1 MDNKSVKWRRSR
13 MFNQYQNPMSYNP
26 AQARIESLMQ
36 QRQMIDNQLNALN
49 QMPNINI
56 NQFTTPQGQ
65 GQGMAQSFDF
75 NGKWVANQKEA
86 MEVANNNMPLIFLD
100 KEKPYLYTKDQ
111 NGNFKTFELKEVSN
125 DVSRETNSEIEN
137 KVNSLEQK
145 MDAILNAI
153 GANSAQVAKS
163 EVNVQQDTKAS
174 VKQSKQSDTS
184 ALTDIQNS
192 NPFKTRKGQ

>member
-1 MDNKSVKWRRSR
+1 MDNKSVKWRQSR
-13 MFNQYQNPMSYNP
+13 MFNQYPNPMSYNP

-56 NQFTTPQGQ
+56 NQFTSPQGQ
-65 GQGMAQSFDF
+65 GMSQSFDF
-75 NGKWVANQKEA
+75 SGKWVANQKEA

-100 KEKPYLYTKDQ
+100 KEKPYLYSKDQ

-153 GANSAQVAKS
+153 GSNSVQVEKS
-163 EVNVQQDTKAS
+163 EVKVQQDTK
-174 VKQSKQSDTS
+174 VGLNQSKQSDTS
-184 ALTDIQNS
+184 ALTSIQNS

>member
-1 MDNKSVKWRRSR
+1 
-13 MFNQYQNPMSYNP
+13 MFNQYPNPMSYNP
-26 AQARIESLMQ
+26 AQARIEILMQ

-65 GQGMAQSFDF
+65 GQGMAQSFDLS
-75 NGKWVANQKEA
+75 GKWVANQKEA

-100 KEKPYLYTKDQ
+100 KEKPYLYSKDQ

-137 KVNSLEQK
+137 KVDSLEQK
-145 MDAILNAI
+145 MDAILSAI
-153 GANSAQVAKS
+153 GANTEQSQKMATNTQP
-163 EVNVQQDTKAS
+163 DTKS
-174 VKQSKQSDTS
+174 ITQSPKQSDTS

>member
-1 MDNKSVKWRRSR
+1 
-13 MFNQYQNPMSYNP
+13 MFNQYPNPMSYNP

-65 GQGMAQSFDF
+65 WQGMAQSFDF

-145 MDAILNAI
+145 MDAILSTI
-153 GANSAQVAKS
+153 GANTEPSKKTEANTQATAKS
-163 EVNVQQDTKAS
+163 GVQAP
-174 VKQSKQSDTS
+174 KQADTS
-184 ALTDIQNS
+184 GINAIQS
-192 NPFKTRKGQ
+192 ANPFKTRKGQ

>member
-1 MDNKSVKWRRSR
+1 MDNKSVKWRQSR

-56 NQFTTPQGQ
+56 NQFTTPQVQ
-65 GQGMAQSFDF
+65 GQGMTQSFDF
-75 NGKWVANQKEA
+75 SGKWVANQKEA

-100 KEKPYLYTKDQ
+100 KEKPYLYSKDQ

-153 GANSAQVAKS
+153 GANTEQSQKMATNTQP
-163 EVNVQQDTKAS
+163 DTKS
-174 VKQSKQSDTS
+174 STQSPKQSDTI
-184 ALTDIQNS
+184 ALTDIQKS

>member
-1 MDNKSVKWRRSR
+1 
-13 MFNQYQNPMSYNP
+13 MFNQYPNPMSYNP

-56 NQFTTPQGQ
+56 NQFTTPQN
-65 GQGMAQSFDF
+65 QGMNQSFDF
-75 NGKWVANQKEA
+75 SGKWVANQKEA

-111 NGNFKTFELKEVSN
+111 NGNFKTFELKEVCN

-137 KVNSLEQK
+137 KVNSLEEK
-145 MDAILNAI
+145 MNAILSAI
-153 GANSAQVAKS
+153 GANTAKSSKVETNNQHYTKSSAQA
-163 EVNVQQDTKAS
+163 Q
-174 VKQSKQSDTS
+174 KQSETSEIASIQS
-184 ALTDIQNS
+184 S
-192 NPFKTRKGQ
+192 NPFKSIKGQ

>member
-1 MDNKSVKWRRSR
+1 MDNKSVKWRQSI
-13 MFNQYQNPMSYNP
+13 MFNQYPNPMSYNP

-75 NGKWVANQKEA
+75 SGKWVANKKEA

-137 KVNSLEQK
+137 KVNSLEKK
-145 MDAILNAI
+145 MDAILSAI
-153 GANSAQVAKS
+153 GANTEQSQKMATNTQHDTKSSAQA
-163 EVNVQQDTKAS
+163 Q
-174 VKQSKQSDTS
+174 KQSETSEIASIQS
-184 ALTDIQNS
+184 S
-192 NPFKTRKGQ
+192 NPFKSRKGQ

>member
-1 MDNKSVKWRRSR
+1 MDNKSVKWRQSR

-137 KVNSLEQK
+137 KVNSIEQK
-145 MDAILNAI
+145 MDAILSAI
-153 GANSAQVAKS
+153 GANTEQSQKIATNTKP
-163 EVNVQQDTKAS
+163 DTKS
-174 VKQSKQSDTS
+174 STQSPKQSDTS

>member
-1 MDNKSVKWRRSR
+1 MDNKSVKWRRSI
-13 MFNQYQNPMSYNP
+13 MFNQYPNPMSYNP

-65 GQGMAQSFDF
+65 GMAQSFDF
-75 NGKWVANQKEA
+75 SGKWVANQKEA
-86 MEVANNNMPLIFLD
+86 MEVANNNIPLIFLD
-100 KEKPYLYTKDQ
+100 KEKPYLYSKDQ

-153 GANSAQVAKS
+153 GANSAQVEKS
-163 EVNVQQDTKAS
+163 EVKVQQDTKAS
-174 VKQSKQSDTS
+174 VNQSKQSDTS
-184 ALTDIQNS
+184 ALTAIQNS
-192 NPFKTRKGQ
+192 NPFKNRKGQ

>member
-1 MDNKSVKWRRSR
+1 
-13 MFNQYQNPMSYNP
+13 MFNQYPNTMSYNP

-65 GQGMAQSFDF
+65 GQGMPQSFDF
-75 NGKWVANQKEA
+75 SGKWVANQKEA
-86 MEVANNNMPLIFLD
+86 MEVANNNIPLIFLD
-100 KEKPYLYTKDQ
+100 KEKPYLYSKDQ

-137 KVNSLEQK
+137 KVNSLEKK
-145 MDAILNAI
+145 MEAILIAI
-153 GANSAQVAKS
+153 GANTAQSSKVETNTQVDTKQSAQSQKII
-163 EVNVQQDTKAS
+163 
-174 VKQSKQSDTS
+174 DTS
-184 ALTDIQNS
+184 GIAAIQSS
-192 NPFKTRKGQ
+192 NPFKSRKGQ

>member
-1 MDNKSVKWRRSR
+1 
-13 MFNQYQNPMSYNP
+13 MFNQYPNPMSYNP

-56 NQFTTPQGQ
+56 NQFTTPQN
-65 GQGMAQSFDF
+65 QGMNQSFDF
-75 NGKWVANQKEA
+75 SGKWVANQKEA

-100 KEKPYLYTKDQ
+100 KEKPYLYSKDQ

-137 KVNSLEQK
+137 KVNSLEEK
-145 MDAILNAI
+145 MNAILSAI
-153 GANSAQVAKS
+153 GANTEQYQKTAINTQPDTKSSAQS
-163 EVNVQQDTKAS
+163 Q
-174 VKQSKQSDTS
+174 KQSDIS
-184 ALTDIQNS
+184 ALTSIQNS

>member
-1 MDNKSVKWRRSR
+1 MDNKNVKWRRSR
-13 MFNQYQNPMSYNP
+13 MFNQDPNPMSYNP

-49 QMPNINI
+49 QIPNINI

-75 NGKWVANQKEA
+75 SGKWVANQKEA

-100 KEKPYLYTKDQ
+100 KEKPYLYSKDQ

-137 KVNSLEQK
+137 KVNYLEQK
-145 MDAILNAI
+145 MDAILSAI
-153 GANSAQVAKS
+153 GADRKS
-163 EVNVQQDTKAS
+163 VV
-174 VKQSKQSDTS
+174 
-184 ALTDIQNS
+184 
-192 NPFKTRKGQ
+192 

>member
-13 MFNQYQNPMSYNP
+13 MFNQYPNPMSYNP

-49 QMPNINI
+49 KMPNINI
-56 NQFTTPQGQ
+56 NQFTTPQN
-65 GQGMAQSFDF
+65 QGMNQSFDF
-75 NGKWVANQKEA
+75 SGKWVENQKEA
-86 MEVANNNMPLIFLD
+86 MEVTNNNMPLIFLD

-111 NGNFKTFELKEVSN
+111 NGNFKTFELKEVCN

-137 KVNSLEQK
+137 KVNSLEEK
-145 MDAILNAI
+145 MNAILSTI
-153 GANSAQVAKS
+153 GANTEQYQKTAINTQPDAKSSAQS
-163 EVNVQQDTKAS
+163 Q
-174 VKQSKQSDTS
+174 KQSDIS
-184 ALTDIQNS
+184 ALTSIQNS

>member
-1 MDNKSVKWRRSR
+1 
-13 MFNQYQNPMSYNP
+13 MFNQYPNPMSYNP

-75 NGKWVANQKEA
+75 SGKWVANQKEA

-137 KVNSLEQK
+137 KVDSLEQK
-145 MDAILNAI
+145 MDAILSAI
-153 GANSAQVAKS
+153 GANTEQSQKMATNTQP
-163 EVNVQQDTKAS
+163 DTKS
-174 VKQSKQSDTS
+174 ITQSPKQSDTS

-192 NPFKTRKGQ
+192 NPFKTRKGQGYS

>member
-1 MDNKSVKWRRSR
+1 MDNKSVKWRRLR
-13 MFNQYQNPMSYNP
+13 MFNQYPNPMSYNP

-56 NQFTTPQGQ
+56 NQFTSPQGQ
-65 GQGMAQSFDF
+65 GMSQSFDF
-75 NGKWVANQKEA
+75 SGKWVANQKEA

-100 KEKPYLYTKDQ
+100 KEKPYLYSKDQ

-153 GANSAQVAKS
+153 GSNSAQVEKS
-163 EVNVQQDTKAS
+163 EVKVQQDTK
-174 VKQSKQSDTS
+174 VGLNQSKQSDTS
-184 ALTDIQNS
+184 ALTSIQNS

>member
-1 MDNKSVKWRRSR
+1 
-13 MFNQYQNPMSYNP
+13 MFNQYPNPMSYNP

-75 NGKWVANQKEA
+75 SGKWVANKKEA

-111 NGNFKTFELKEVSN
+111 NGNFKTFELKEVYN

-137 KVNSLEQK
+137 KVNSLEKK
-145 MDAILNAI
+145 MDAILSSI
-153 GANSAQVAKS
+153 GANTAQSSKV
-163 EVNVQQDTKAS
+163 ETNTQHDTKSSTQAQ
-174 VKQSKQSDTS
+174 KQSETSGIAAIQS
-184 ALTDIQNS
+184 S
-192 NPFKTRKGQ
+192 NPFKSRKGQ

>member
-1 MDNKSVKWRRSR
+1 MDNKSVKWRRLR
-13 MFNQYQNPMSYNP
+13 MFNQYPNPMSYNP

-49 QMPNINI
+49 QMHNINI
-56 NQFTTPQGQ
+56 NQFTSPQGQ
-65 GQGMAQSFDF
+65 GMSQSFDF
-75 NGKWVANQKEA
+75 SGKWVANQKEA

-100 KEKPYLYTKDQ
+100 KEKPYLYSKDQ

-153 GANSAQVAKS
+153 GSNSAQVEKS
-163 EVNVQQDTKAS
+163 EVKVQQDTK
-174 VKQSKQSDTS
+174 VGLNQSKQSDTS
-184 ALTDIQNS
+184 ALTSIQNS

>member
-13 MFNQYQNPMSYNP
+13 MFNQYPNPMSYNP

-56 NQFTTPQGQ
+56 NQFTSPQGQ
-65 GQGMAQSFDF
+65 GMSQSFDF
-75 NGKWVANQKEA
+75 SGKWVANQKEA

-100 KEKPYLYTKDQ
+100 KEKPYLYSKDQ

-125 DVSRETNSEIEN
+125 GVSRETNSEIES

-145 MDAILNAI
+145 MDAILNSI
-153 GANSAQVAKS
+153 GANIAQVAKS
-163 EVNVQQDTKAS
+163 EVNVQQDTKAGLN
-174 VKQSKQSDTS
+174 QSKQSDTS
-184 ALTDIQNS
+184 ALTSIQNS

>member
-1 MDNKSVKWRRSR
+1 
-13 MFNQYQNPMSYNP
+13 MFNQYPNPMSYNP

-56 NQFTTPQGQ
+56 NQFTTPQN
-65 GQGMAQSFDF
+65 QGMNQSFDF
-75 NGKWVANQKEA
+75 SGKWVENQKEA

-111 NGNFKTFELKEVSN
+111 NGNFKTFELKEVCN

-137 KVNSLEQK
+137 KVNSLEEK
-145 MDAILNAI
+145 MNAILSTI
-153 GANSAQVAKS
+153 GANTEQYQKTAINTQPDAKSSAQS
-163 EVNVQQDTKAS
+163 Q
-174 VKQSKQSDTS
+174 KQSDIS
-184 ALTDIQNS
+184 ALTSIQNS

>member
-1 MDNKSVKWRRSR
+1 MDNKSVKWRQSR
-13 MFNQYQNPMSYNP
+13 MFNQYPNPMSYNP

-65 GQGMAQSFDF
+65 GQGMAQSSDF
-75 NGKWVANQKEA
+75 SGKWVANQKEA

-100 KEKPYLYTKDQ
+100 KEKPYLYSKDQ
-111 NGNFKTFELKEVSN
+111 NGNFKTFELKEVYN

-137 KVNSLEQK
+137 KVNSIEQK
-145 MDAILNAI
+145 MDAILSAI
-153 GANSAQVAKS
+153 GANTEQSQKMATNTQPDAKS
-163 EVNVQQDTKAS
+163 ST
-174 VKQSKQSDTS
+174 QSPKQSDTI
-184 ALTDIQNS
+184 ALTDIQKS

>member
-1 MDNKSVKWRRSR
+1 ML
-13 MFNQYQNPMSYNP
+13 NQYPNPMSYNP

-75 NGKWVANQKEA
+75 SGKWVSNQKEA
-86 MEVANNNMPLIFLD
+86 MDIGNNNMPLIFLD

-125 DVSRETNSEIEN
+125 DVSHETNSEIEN
-137 KVNSLEQK
+137 KVNSLEEKMNAILSAIGVNTEQSQK
-145 MDAILNAI
+145 MATNT
-153 GANSAQVAKS
+153 QP
-163 EVNVQQDTKAS
+163 DTKS
-174 VKQSKQSDTS
+174 SSQLPKQSETSGIEAIQS
-184 ALTDIQNS
+184 S
-192 NPFKTRKGQ
+192 NPFKSRKGQ

>member
-1 MDNKSVKWRRSR
+1 
-13 MFNQYQNPMSYNP
+13 MFNQYPNPMSYNP

-56 NQFTTPQGQ
+56 NQFTSPQGQ
-65 GQGMAQSFDF
+65 GMSQSFDF
-75 NGKWVANQKEA
+75 SGKWVANQKEA

-100 KEKPYLYTKDQ
+100 KEKPYLYSKDQ

-125 DVSRETNSEIEN
+125 GVSRETNSEIEN

-153 GANSAQVAKS
+153 GANIAQVAKS
-163 EVNVQQDTKAS
+163 EVNVQQDTK
-174 VKQSKQSDTS
+174 VGLNQSKQSDTS
-184 ALTDIQNS
+184 ALTSIQNS

>member
-1 MDNKSVKWRRSR
+1 MDNKSVKWGRSR
-13 MFNQYQNPMSYNP
+13 MFNQYTNPMSYNP

-56 NQFTTPQGQ
+56 NQFTSPQGQ
-65 GQGMAQSFDF
+65 GMSQSFDF
-75 NGKWVANQKEA
+75 SGKWVANQKEA
-86 MEVANNNMPLIFLD
+86 MEVANNNIPLIFLD
-100 KEKPYLYTKDQ
+100 KEKPYLYSKDQ

-125 DVSRETNSEIEN
+125 GVSRETNSEIEN

-153 GANSAQVAKS
+153 GANIAQVAKS
-163 EVNVQQDTKAS
+163 EVNVQQDTKAGLN
-174 VKQSKQSDTS
+174 QSKQSDTS
-184 ALTDIQNS
+184 ALTSIQNS

>member
-1 MDNKSVKWRRSR
+1 
-13 MFNQYQNPMSYNP
+13 MFNQYPNPISYNP

-65 GQGMAQSFDF
+65 VMSQSFDF
-75 NGKWVANQKEA
+75 SGKWVANQKEA

-100 KEKPYLYTKDQ
+100 KEKPYLYSKDQ
-111 NGNFKTFELKEVSN
+111 NGNFKTFELKEVPN

-137 KVNSLEQK
+137 KVNSLEEK
-145 MDAILNAI
+145 MNAILSTI
-153 GANSAQVAKS
+153 GANTEQYQKTAINTQHDAKSSAQS
-163 EVNVQQDTKAS
+163 Q
-174 VKQSKQSDTS
+174 KQSETSEIASIQS
-184 ALTDIQNS
+184 S
-192 NPFKTRKGQ
+192 NPFKSRKGQ

>member
-1 MDNKSVKWRRSR
+1 MDNKSVKWRRSI
-13 MFNQYQNPMSYNP
+13 MFNQYPNPMSYNP

-65 GQGMAQSFDF
+65 GIAQSFDF
-75 NGKWVANQKEA
+75 SGKWVANQKEA
-86 MEVANNNMPLIFLD
+86 MEVANNNIPLIFLD
-100 KEKPYLYTKDQ
+100 KEKPYLYSKDQ

-153 GANSAQVAKS
+153 GANSAQVEKS
-163 EVNVQQDTKAS
+163 EVKVQQDTKAS
-174 VKQSKQSDTS
+174 VNQSKQSDTS
-184 ALTDIQNS
+184 ALTAIQNS
-192 NPFKTRKGQ
+192 NPFKNRKGQ

>member
-1 MDNKSVKWRRSR
+1 MDNKSVKWRQSR
-13 MFNQYQNPMSYNP
+13 MFNQYPNPMSYNP

-75 NGKWVANQKEA
+75 SGKWVANQKEA

-100 KEKPYLYTKDQ
+100 KEKPYLYSKDQ

-125 DVSRETNSEIEN
+125 DGSRETNSEIES

-145 MDAILNAI
+145 MDAILSAI
-153 GANSAQVAKS
+153 GANTEQSQKI
-163 EVNVQQDTKAS
+163 ETNTQHDTKS
-174 VKQSKQSDTS
+174 STQTPKQSDTI
-184 ALTDIQNS
+184 ALTAIQNS
-192 NPFKTRKGQ
+192 NQFKNRKGQ